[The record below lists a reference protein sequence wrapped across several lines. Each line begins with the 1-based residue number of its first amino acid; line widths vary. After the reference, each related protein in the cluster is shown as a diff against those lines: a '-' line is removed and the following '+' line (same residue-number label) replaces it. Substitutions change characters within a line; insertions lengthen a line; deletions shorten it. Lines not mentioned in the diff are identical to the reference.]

1 MRVVKWAL
9 VTLLLLSGM
18 VAAAAVWR
26 ARYFEVILPTT
37 PRLDIST
44 LFQDTTP
51 VTIPMSRVAAGLEWT
66 VTADDIRLNLT
77 LWRRLHLAEWNSVPA
92 PLRQQGL
99 DRMLARHRDVLMN
112 PHIWDRMTASD
123 WDLVPQPM
131 RTLAYRQMVA
141 YWSGYYDVGHRY
153 GLAPGLVANTLAAV
167 VMSESW
173 FDHRAL
179 QVNRDGSRDL
189 GLAGASD
196 FARQR
201 LRQLQRAGAVETSFA
216 DDDYYNPW
224 VATRFVAMWMSL
236 LLDEAG
242 GNLDT
247 AVRAYNRGIAG
258 AHGTL
263 GSEYLATVHRRRS
276 RFIRN
281 QDAPEAWA
289 YVWKRGRDL
298 EGEEWPWIANPGPDR
313 KAGKQ

>member
-9 VTLLLLSGM
+9 VTLLLLSGV
-18 VAAAAVWR
+18 VAAAAAWR
-26 ARYFEVILPTT
+26 ARYLAVILPST

-44 LFQDTTP
+44 LFHDTTR

-66 VTADDIRLNLT
+66 VTADDLRLNLT

-112 PHIWDRMTASD
+112 PHVWDRMTASD

-141 YWSGYYDVGHRY
+141 YWSGYYDVGSRY

-173 FDHRAL
+173 FDHRAVL
-179 QVNRDGSRDL
+179 VNRDGSRDL

-201 LRQLQRAGAVETSFA
+201 LRQLHRAGAVEASFT

-224 VATRFVAMWMSL
+224 VATRFVAMWMVL

-247 AVRAYNRGIAG
+247 AVRAYNRGIAS
-258 AHGTL
+258 AHDTL
-263 GSEYLATVHRRRS
+263 GSAYLATVQSRLA

-281 QDAPEAWA
+281 QNAPVAWDH
-289 YVWKRGRDL
+289 VWKRGRTL
-298 EGEEWPWIANPGPDR
+298 EDQEWPWVAD
-313 KAGKQ
+313 AGSGTKVTR